1 MGGPPCAPRLLSD
14 TARLQDAPCRAPR
27 PPRLRSRCPPAPGG
41 SGLQPE
47 LLRVPV
53 APCRGVGRL
62 RCARWPRSGGRGP
75 SEPVRNRHVIRLVTD
90 TMQGAGKRER
100 GPQSRATSSAVRR
113 GRARRGALHPRLLQL
128 GSPSATRSRRFG
140 FLTFLPRHSI
150 IVFPGR
156 RKLFLNIIVAG
167 VSAAH
172 RALGPALGLN
182 LDVDVAPGP
191 GTSQGPRRAVVP
203 VPADGA
209 GRAGRAHGPTARDG
223 GGRAEHSCGGEGGLA
238 VSGDGRPGPRSPGT
252 STCPPRDPGPCQCR
266 DHGGTEVAGSL
277 CPGRKESFPLKESRL
292 QTWKPSGV
300 GRTPRRTVPGS
311 LSCLQRAGPQRR
323 WEEPD
328 A

>member
-1 MGGPPCAPRLLSD
+1 MLGRLQRVTLVRALRTRSGGGLCAALRGGGSAATPSSRRRNHPPSRCEAAPRGGRCVGGPPCAPRLLSD
-14 TARLQDAPCRAPR
+14 TARLQDAPCR
-27 PPRLRSRCPPAPGG
+27 
-41 SGLQPE
+41 
-47 LLRVPV
+47 
-53 APCRGVGRL
+53 GVGRL
-62 RCARWPRSGGRGP
+62 RCAQWPRSGGRGP

-90 TMQGAGKRER
+90 TTQGAGKRER

-113 GRARRGALHPRLLQL
+113 GRARRGALHPHLLQP
-128 GSPSATRSRRFG
+128 GSPSATRSRGFG

-150 IVFPGR
+150 IVFPCR

-238 VSGDGRPGPRSPGT
+238 VSGD
-252 STCPPRDPGPCQCR
+252 PPPP
-266 DHGGTEVAGSL
+266 
-277 CPGRKESFPLKESRL
+277 
-292 QTWKPSGV
+292 
-300 GRTPRRTVPGS
+300 
-311 LSCLQRAGPQRR
+311 
-323 WEEPD
+323 
-328 A
+328 